1 MNIYGIRG
9 ISNNLIKD
17 YLKDRQP
24 YVVYNNSESNCRT
37 ITCGVPQGSILGPL
51 LFLLYINDMA
61 YISQLLTFILFA
73 DDTNILYSNSNIW
86 ELERIV
92 NTDLLKLSDWFKANG
107 LSLNIQK
114 TNFMLFGSKHIPLT
128 DSRDFQIKIDS
139 TNITRVATTKFLGII
154 IDEKLKWQHHISY
167 VALKLSKSIGILNR
181 LKTKLP
187 KSCLLTVYYSLI
199 YPHLTYCN
207 IIWGG
212 ASKSLLMNW
221 LYCKITLPESYNS
234 FI

>member
-17 YLKDRQP
+17 YLKDRQQF
-24 YVVYNNSESNCRT
+24 VVYNNSESNCRT

-92 NTDLLKLSDWFKANG
+92 NTDLLKLG
-107 LSLNIQK
+107 LVQS
-114 TNFMLFGSKHIPLT
+114 
-128 DSRDFQIKIDS
+128 
-139 TNITRVATTKFLGII
+139 
-154 IDEKLKWQHHISY
+154 
-167 VALKLSKSIGILNR
+167 
-181 LKTKLP
+181 
-187 KSCLLTVYYSLI
+187 
-199 YPHLTYCN
+199 
-207 IIWGG
+207 
-212 ASKSLLMNW
+212 
-221 LYCKITLPESYNS
+221 
-234 FI
+234 